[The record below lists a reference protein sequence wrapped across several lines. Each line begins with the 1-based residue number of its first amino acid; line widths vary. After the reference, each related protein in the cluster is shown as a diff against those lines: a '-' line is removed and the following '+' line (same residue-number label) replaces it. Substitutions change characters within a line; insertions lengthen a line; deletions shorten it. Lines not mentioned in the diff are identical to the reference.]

1 MVFPLLAQYTHF
13 EKYYLF
19 CVQRHE
25 EVVTTQIYQSAGT
38 QYSIRTVS
46 RGGTASMALSNV
58 KKPHLRNTPKM
69 PCVQSVNRT
78 SYGFTECYVIVL
90 LGALIFLSQTSCSP

>member
-58 KKPHLRNTPKM
+58 KKPHLRTPLKCHVFNLLIEQVM
-69 PCVQSVNRT
+69 
-78 SYGFTECYVIVL
+78 VL
-90 LGALIFLSQTSCSP
+90 LSVML